1 MGRYQVIWII
11 QGAAVGV
18 LIYFM
23 VDGYRAIKERKR
35 LDRLMSEMDAKILES
50 QRKRREYDAEV
61 GRLMSELGR
70 KDPRFRF
77 TKLPPN

>member
-1 MGRYQVIWII
+1 MIWIL
-11 QGAAVGV
+11 QSVVVGV

-23 VDGYRAIKERKR
+23 VVGYRALKERKR
-35 LDRLMSEMDAKILES
+35 LDRLMSEMDAKILEG
-50 QRKRREYDAEV
+50 QRKRREFNAEV
-61 GRLMSELGR
+61 ERLKSELSR